1 MTTVARWRSTSSRKG
16 SKANRGNVTT
26 VAPEVSALV
35 SVMTKPM
42 TWAKGATAAT
52 VSRGPSFS
60 PARACAMATTTFAWV
75 SMTPLGRPVVPL
87 E

>member
-35 SVMTKPM
+35 ERDDEAHDVGEGRDGGDGVARPELQP
-42 TWAKGATAAT
+42 GARLRDGDA
-52 VSRGPSFS
+52 
-60 PARACAMATTTFAWV
+60 TFAWV